1 VKTIAVANTL
11 LQLGFRDK
19 AEDLNHLKLQKLLYV
34 FNGWHLAVHGK
45 PAIDEPCVAWAQCPR
60 HPRLYKTQHRRGG
73 AWICGEQLGWG
84 TKRQK
89 AIPLVISV
97 AIEEFWDVLLR
108 VWDKYGKLTD
118 AELSTLAHQPGSPW
132 EQTRAMA
139 PIDNELTRQHF
150 AVLVTKP
157 AQAA

>member
-45 PAIDEPCVAWAQCPR
+45 PAIDEPFEAWPQGPVL
-60 HPRLYKTQHRRGG
+60 PSLYKALQRRGDESIG
-73 AWICGEQLGWG
+73 GYLLEWD